1 MCAEATSATST
12 SRAARRSRRW
22 STRGGVSC
30 TRCPAALGACCPSR
44 TFARRPP
51 VAACGDRSRCALREA
66 TGACSRSRTGPRA
79 RWCSSSRARSSRGKT
94 RSIACSASCSSRL
107 PLALLL
113 ASLAGYALAAAA
125 LRPVEAM
132 RRRAASV
139 SAASP
144 GRLPVP
150 PSGDEISRLGD
161 DPQRD
166 ARPARGGLRARAP
179 LRRRREPRAAHA
191 AGAAACRDR
200 DRPAASSHAR
210 RSSRRRCDRRARR
223 RSACRAWPRI

>member
-66 TGACSRSRTGPRA
+66 TGACSRSRMGPRT
-79 RWCSSSRARSSRGKT
+79 RWCSWRARSTRGKT

-107 PLALLL
+107 PSRSSWHRWPATRSPQQRC
-113 ASLAGYALAAAA
+113 APSRPCGAA
-125 LRPVEAM
+125 LPRCRQRRPDGS
-132 RRRAASV
+132 RCRRAEMR
-139 SAASP
+139 SP
-144 GRLPVP
+144 GWRR
-150 PSGDEISRLGD
+150 PSTRCSPGSRRPSSTSAGSS
-161 DPQRD
+161 PMRATSC
-166 ARPARGGLRARAP
+166 ARPWRCCV
-179 LRRRREPRAAHA
+179 PRSRSPYGVLA
-191 AGAAACRDR
+191 
-200 DRPAASSHAR
+200 AR
-210 RSSRRRCDRRARR
+210 RSSRRPCDRRARR